1 MGAEKLKEEENGK
14 MTKCI
19 NHFGDRSVTSAP
31 QQLAHRLGRFSTF
44 ETSQMA
50 DKVGSMTWERKN

>member
-14 MTKCI
+14 MSKCI

-31 QQLAHRLGRFSTF
+31 GRFSTF

>member
-19 NHFGDRSVTSAP
+19 N
-31 QQLAHRLGRFSTF
+31 
-44 ETSQMA
+44 M
-50 DKVGSMTWERKN
+50 KERHTLESG